1 MEELPL
7 AVAMTRPPAGMS
19 IIVEKNRARLKSRDV
34 HFVYVRFVRQ
44 NAKAKKEQ
52 MINDDT

>member
-1 MEELPL
+1 MEGLPQ

-34 HFVYVRFVRQ
+34 HFAYAQFIRQ
-44 NAKAKKEQ
+44 NAEAEEGT
-52 MINDDT
+52 NDK